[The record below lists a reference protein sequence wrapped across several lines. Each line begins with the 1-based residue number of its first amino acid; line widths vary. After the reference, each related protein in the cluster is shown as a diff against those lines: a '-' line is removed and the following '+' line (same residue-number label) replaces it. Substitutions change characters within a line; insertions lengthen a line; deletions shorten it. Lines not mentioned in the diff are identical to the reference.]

1 VSRIL
6 WISNA
11 PWAPSGYGGQA
22 NLFVPRLQ
30 ALGHEMAIG
39 CNHGLTGAKL
49 DWDGIT
55 CYPADFDW
63 GNTTIHTYQD
73 HHKADLTITLHDA
86 WVMKPDAWPKGTRSA
101 IWAPVDHNPLPAAVE
116 VVLRNPNVYPIA
128 MSRFGEKMMTQRGL
142 QPVYVPH
149 GIDTDVFKPQP
160 ENKAEIRKELGIP
173 EDAFLIGMV
182 AANQGN
188 PSFSRKSFPQAFQAF
203 ARFAHE
209 HEDAWLY
216 AHTLARPTRGDH
228 GINLEVLAVA
238 TGCPAGRL
246 RFPPDNALQLGM
258 TNTVV
263 ANIYAA
269 FDVLL
274 NPAMGEGFGVPIVEA
289 QACGVPVIA
298 SDHSAM
304 TELTHAGTLVSGDPF
319 WDALQMAWFTSPSVD
334 SIYAALEHEYAR
346 RDDMKLRE
354 AAVAFAGQYDA
365 DLVTVNYWEPAL
377 ERLMGEWP
385 SGRVVPPLGVNGNRA
400 MRRKAAKAK
409 VAP

>member
-39 CNHGLTGAKL
+39 CNH
-49 DWDGIT
+49 GIT

-400 MRRKAAKAK
+400 MRRKAAKVKA
-409 VAP
+409 